1 MDAGACGDGDAGILN
16 CGVGE
21 KMVDTSGN
29 HMDEFDAIIPP
40 LLLAIYI
47 YIICAGAE
55 VHILARILGIWEIE
69 ERNSKCCTLP

>member
-16 CGVGE
+16 RGMGK

-29 HMDEFDAIIPP
+29 HMDEFDAIISP
-40 LLLAIYI
+40 LLLALYKNNF
-47 YIICAGAE
+47 CAGTE
-55 VHILARILGIWEIE
+55 MHILARILGIWEIE